1 MNKHLYRLI
10 FSKSQ
15 QRLVVVSEIATR
27 EGKAKG
33 EGGQSVAEGMS
44 RFTLGKGW
52 QLSAANLGLVTALG
66 FLLVTTAAANE
77 LQIHAD
83 QSAAKNQQAIIL
95 QTANGLPQV
104 NIQTPNDKGL
114 SHNKYQQFDVDSKG
128 AILNNSRTEVQTEQ
142 GGWVQGNPY
151 LARGEAKVILN
162 EVNSNN
168 PSQLKGYVEVAGKR
182 AEVIIANPS
191 GIHCEGCGTINAGRT
206 TLTTGKVELENGM
219 VKGYHV
225 ERGKVTVSGR
235 GMDTSR
241 SDYTDIIAR
250 ETEVNAGVWAKALK
264 VTTGKNRVS
273 ADNQSV
279 QVIHKSKQNGT
290 EQPTQEVRYAVD
302 VSELGGMYAGK
313 IHLVGTED
321 GLGVRNAGHIGAT
334 QGHVQIDSKGQ
345 IVNSGFVGAQQDV
358 KVTAKQALE
367 NHGTV
372 YAQQGDVQLQSQI
385 QGIKQH
391 GSVIAK
397 GDSQGKGKVRLQAKG
412 KIAQQGETLAESDI
426 TYQAKQ
432 IETEKTAV
440 LAAGVRFEQTEN
452 GERKI
457 LNAASENGKN
467 LSLTAEQ
474 SAVVQGQNLASGHIT
489 VNASDVDIRHS
500 QISANQVSMI
510 ATTGEIQADNSSLY
524 SEDTT
529 TLSTPTTLLT
539 QNAHLNA
546 AHFKVQADR
555 LDNTGGSWIQRGTTD
570 FQLLLSES
578 LNNTKGKI
586 VTAGNIKLD
595 VAAFNNLQGT
605 LFSGQNSEISSLN
618 PLNNRQGNIASEH
631 HLRITSETIDNVSG
645 NIGSKQRS
653 ANLDILVQID
663 NRQGE
668 ISARQQLS
676 VTVPILDN
684 QEGTLLSGSDSVLNI
699 DALNNQQGFLDA
711 GEDLHIIGRVL
722 DNRHQSQTGS
732 LIQATQKLTLQ
743 LDTLLNQGTVTESLT
758 EDGKIT
764 QGIIAGTIE
773 LQLNNA
779 ENQKGGIYAIDHL
792 SMTAAGYLNNQEG
805 ILSSLNTASLQGNE
819 VSINNRAGKIHAVN
833 LLEIEATQLSGDG
846 DIKSSGD
853 LNISLKEDFTADT
866 AIYAKGSFNFK
877 TAGHVV
883 NNSVMQAGHQLGL
896 HAQQI
901 ENRATGQMSAGDV
914 ELIAGKQI
922 INRGLINSL
931 RDDGSSLTLLK
942 ADLIDNV
949 GTGRIYGDSIALQA
963 EQLKNHDEVVNGKH
977 AGAVIAARKRL
988 DLGVGTIYN
997 QNDTYVQNM
1006 NGSAMIYSE
1015 GELLFGRTLDEQNH
1029 ATGKTDHLYN
1039 QSAVIESN
1047 GAMGLAIHHIENT
1060 NAFYRTEMQTV
1071 GEQVRNWHYIV
1082 PRDYAEK
1089 DLRIAY
1095 DLLQMTSGVRGKSQL
1110 IWRQQD
1116 TVIKPENGD
1125 VQSFILPQV
1134 NQCQSI
1140 ANQCDFEP
1148 HSYYFPTDP
1157 AWGYFNITTEADDTL
1172 TRHLV
1177 NAKAPV
1183 APIEPVKPVKR
1194 GSERRYKRLLAEY
1207 EQKKLQYDID
1217 YSVYL
1222 SNKEK
1227 FDHEIKPYYLQWVEK
1242 NKAAFERLSSEIAQH
1257 NQKYVAEK
1265 RKEYKDYYDI
1275 KVDKQI
1281 IKEDVVVSSLP
1292 GKILSGGNM
1301 LFSGSTFL
1309 NDKSHV
1315 LAGGIMRGLTD
1326 KIENKNEEGTRVTED
1341 YGSKIYSREIKN
1353 GKTGSGRTKYK
1364 RDPIPISNGLLK
1376 TEATTIPIYLTK
1388 VEQKQVVLEKAV
1400 DVFSSDSTLQPN
1412 LSVFTP
1418 FTMGEEKQSVV
1429 KTLNDH
1435 VRFIEIDT
1443 HLPTSA
1449 LYKVNPNTQSHILVE
1464 TDPAFAQYKQ
1474 WLSSDYMLNTLRHD
1488 PNRAHKRLGDG
1499 FYEQKLINE
1508 QINQLTG
1515 YRYLSGYKDNES
1527 QYKALMDSGI
1537 TFANKFNLALGVSLS
1552 EAQVAQL
1559 TSDIVWLETQ
1569 QVQLDSGETVS
1580 VLAPKVYVLARKGDV
1595 DGRGALL
1602 SGNRVMTNGA
1612 GLVNSGTIAGRELVS
1627 LNQENIKNL
1636 GGRISSR
1643 LTALDASTLS
1653 NIGGQIDAD
1662 KVLQIKVDGDIQH
1675 QSTVRNSGVQQS
1687 GFERRDTVLDR
1698 KATFYVRD
1706 PDGKLTLSADN
1717 LHVSGADITNQGEG
1731 MTLLDV
1737 KNNLLLDTVEV
1748 GYHEA
1753 LGGNSDDRR
1762 REAVTEAVNSRV
1774 SGGGVV
1780 QLQAKNLTSE
1790 GAHLSAQDKLNVVAN
1805 NDLMIGTRES
1815 NLDFEEYH
1823 HTKYRSTFSKG
1834 SKTTHSQQTHTE
1846 QNGSQ
1851 LQGKEINLRAGNLHI
1866 VGSNLTAENDIT
1878 ILAKDNIQI
1887 DASENRYNHHYEE
1900 KNKKS
1905 GFSASLKNG
1914 VATVGYQK
1922 ARSST
1927 DSTGQSTTLNA
1938 SLVQAT
1944 QGNLLIKGGEKVDI
1958 AASALVSGGDM
1969 TVRGS
1974 EVNFT
1979 AMTESSERSLQQESK
1994 MRGIGVQVMYNPLE
2008 VAKQTYQDSMGEQ
2021 SPQGGN
2027 GKSVVGTA
2035 TAHGI
2040 AVAET
2045 TLRLM
2050 KPVTGFATS
2059 QRQSQQQQGSQQR
2072 AVVSELNAGG
2082 KLTVTADKGSI
2093 LSEGANFSADGDMAF
2108 SATDNII
2115 FDTAQDILRQ
2125 QGEKQ
2130 QRGAGYD
2137 SSTTLGVIDY
2147 RNQQQDSGDIKQAQV
2162 SHLSSGG
2169 TLTLATEKG
2178 DIRFIGSDVVA
2189 VGDIDATAGRD
2200 LILTTT
2206 DEWQRQASNKEGKG
2220 IGKAVISDTERF
2232 AGFYRNSESTE
2243 SNELANKGTTLGSLQ
2258 GRVNLN
2264 AGGDYRQTAS
2274 DVIANNGRV
2283 DIVGDSLTFSQ
2294 ATNVQQQRES
2304 SRDSKIGAFAKVS
2317 SPLIDLVQQTEALVR
2332 SDKSNERLN
2341 ALQSAALAAKGYS
2354 TYQGLSDKGYLI
2366 KGEVGVGF
2374 SQSKSDSARYSESA
2388 VGNHLNGAEGVSLT
2402 ARSGNIDATY
2412 TTLTT
2417 RDSEGKRTSGGTV
2430 EFDAAG
2436 KILLNAGVDG
2446 YRQQSSQRSS
2456 GAQVGVGYSVGGQ
2469 TGVYAYVEAGYSRS
2483 GQQGE
2488 GIYHHNSV
2496 VDADK
2501 VIVKSQGDTTLN
2513 GAEVHAKQIQTRI
2526 GGDLTI
2532 NSLQD
2537 SEQQRSSGSS
2547 VGGRVQV
2554 SFGTAW
2560 EASANASAQQ
2570 GSANR
2575 QQVNRQSGLFAEEHY
2590 DVEANNVH
2598 LNGGAI
2604 TGTQRDKNRLATNQF
2619 TFTDIENR
2627 SESKAV
2633 SASIGV
2639 SASSDL
2645 NKDEN
2650 GRVIKN
2656 DKGEP
2661 ERVTDVSPTGGLP
2674 MFSRTQDNSTTQATL
2689 SEGTIILNKDSSPMK
2704 TTAAALGINT
2714 DSGKGNAQ
2722 TEKPKDIN
2730 ITLATQKAMQSAVA
2744 DISAGVSAYSA
2755 QQRKVAEAK
2764 KADAAQAMASAQQ
2777 SGNQAAYEQ
2786 AVVAY
2791 AQADSEAKAWGTGGS
2806 YQRAVDTAT
2815 KVISLAI
2822 ANGNTT
2828 QLTATALSPLANQA
2842 IKDATTDENGKVD
2855 KTTNLILHG
2864 ILGAVEAQINGGSA
2878 LGGAAAA
2885 MTGEATAD
2893 LLAKAIYNK
2902 TADQL
2907 DERERANISSLSSLT
2922 GALAATVTAQ
2932 ADGTATDSTTT
2943 LVNAATGKAIAESA
2957 VENNYLSKTD
2967 WMNYANEIKAC
2978 GSDANCI
2985 QNISDKYEQ
2994 LDKEKSQQA
3003 LEACR
3008 LGGNSSECQQH
3019 QVLAAEGLKYAV
3031 QEIYPTAIKGQD
3043 KWWIQNRLESTYQDS
3058 QKAPSNALLSEEKLA
3073 EINELLSRPNAIV
3086 TDTKKLGEIVD
3097 ALIMNTRTDGKGN
3110 AYEGIEAIQVYP
3122 NIAKLKDKVN
3132 YAVFGRDL
3140 GVEPVYWELSLLG
3153 MGSKGIS
3160 STSNIIET
3168 GALNLTE
3175 KIAGNTI
3182 SRNVVIGL
3190 SSNATLQIA
3199 SGQSFNWYEF
3209 AGAGLSAGIT
3219 PQMGVK
3225 DAIRINMGIAMGVSL
3240 ASGGEPLNDTGLA
3253 GIGTWA
3259 GSKMKYPILG
3269 TYVSEIIQKIPMF
3282 IYGGEQNDKK

>member
-10 FSKSQ
+10 FSKTQ
-15 QRLVVVSEIATR
+15 QRLVVVSEIVTR

-33 EGGQSVAEGMS
+33 EGGQVVSEQKPLTFLS
-44 RFTLGKGW
+44 QGW
-52 QLSAANLGLVTALG
+52 QLSAVNASLFSLLGLLFCATAS
-66 FLLVTTAAANE
+66 ANDM
-77 LQIHAD
+77 QIRAD
-83 QSAAKNQQAIIL
+83 QSAPKNEQAIIL
-95 QTANGLPQV
+95 QTANGVPQV
-104 NIQTPNDKGL
+104 NIQTPSAQGVSKN
-114 SHNKYQQFDVDSKG
+114 SYSQFDVANQG
-128 AILNNSRTEVQTEQ
+128 AILNNSRTNAQTQQ

-151 LARGEAKVILN
+151 LATGEARVIVN
-162 EVNSNN
+162 QVNSADL
-168 PSQLKGYVEVAGKR
+168 SRLHGYVEVAGQR

-191 GIHCEGCGTINAGRT
+191 GIECQGCGTINANRT

-219 VKGYHV
+219 VKGYQV
-225 ERGKVTVSGR
+225 EQGKVTVSGL
-235 GMDTSR
+235 GMDSSS

-250 ETEVNAGVWAKALK
+250 EAEINAGIWAKELK
-264 VTTGKNRVS
+264 VTTGKNKVS
-273 ADNQSV
+273 GDNQTV
-279 QVIHKSKQNGT
+279 EILHTGGNT
-290 EQPTQEVRYAVD
+290 APNPTAAPENVRYAVD

-334 QGHVQIDSKGQ
+334 QGNVQIDSQGQ
-345 IVNSGFVGAQQDV
+345 IVNTGFVGAQQAV
-358 KVTAKQALE
+358 NASAKQQLE
-367 NHGTV
+367 NRGTV
-372 YAQQGDVQLQSQI
+372 YAQQGDVQMQSRT
-385 QGIKQH
+385 QGIQQH

-397 GDSQGKGKVRLQAKG
+397 GEAQAKGKVRLQANG
-412 KIAQQGETLAESDI
+412 KIAQQGQTFAEGNID
-426 TYQAKQ
+426 YQAKQ
-432 IETEKTAV
+432 IVATRSAT
-440 LAAGVRFEQTEN
+440 LAAGVKFIN
-452 GERKI
+452 GEHGEQPV
-457 LNAASENGKN
+457 LNSHSANGKSLN
-467 LSLTAEQ
+467 LNAEQ
-474 SAVVQGQNLASGHIT
+474 SAVAQGQNLASGHIT
-489 VNASDVDIRHS
+489 VNARDVDIRHS
-500 QISANQVSMI
+500 QTAANQVSMT
-510 ATTGEIQADNSSLY
+510 AAGGDIQAGNSRLY

-529 TLSTPTTLLT
+529 TFTTPSALLT

-586 VTAGNIKLD
+586 TTAGNIKLD
-595 VAAFNNLQGT
+595 VSVFNNLQGT
-605 LFSGQNSEISSLN
+605 LFAGQNSEISSRK
-618 PLNNRQGNIASEH
+618 PLNNRQGNIVSEH
-631 HLRITSETIDNVSG
+631 HLRITSEAIDNVGG
-645 NIGSKQRS
+645 NIGSKQHS
-653 ANLDILVQID
+653 ANLDILTQID

-668 ISARQQLS
+668 ISAGQQLS

-684 QEGTLLSGSDSVLNI
+684 QQGTLLSGGDSILNI
-699 DALNNQQGFLDA
+699 DALNNQQGALDA

-732 LIQATQKLTLQ
+732 LIQVTKKLTLQ
-743 LDTLLNQGTVTESLT
+743 LDTLLNQGTATEPLI
-758 EDGKIT
+758 EGGKIT

-773 LQLNNA
+773 LQLKNA
-779 ENQKGGIYAIDHL
+779 ENQKGGIYAIHHL
-792 SMTAAGYLNNQEG
+792 SMTTADYLNNQEG
-805 ILSSLNTASLQGNE
+805 ILSSLNTAALQGNE
-819 VSINNRAGKIHAVN
+819 VSIDNRAGKIHAVN

-846 DIKSSGD
+846 DIKSGGD
-853 LNISLKEDFTADT
+853 LNITLKEDFTADT

-877 TAGHVV
+877 IAGNVV
-883 NNSVMQAGHQLGL
+883 NNSLMQAGHQLGL

-922 INRGLINSL
+922 INRGLINSF
-931 RDDGSSLTLLK
+931 RKDGSSLTLLK
-942 ADLIDNV
+942 ANLIDNV

-997 QNDTYVQNM
+997 QNDTYVPNM
-1006 NGSAMIYSE
+1006 NGSAMIYSD

-1060 NAFYRTEMQTV
+1060 NAFYKTEMQTV

-1116 TVIKPENGD
+1116 TVTKPENGD

-1134 NQCQSI
+1134 NQCKSL

-1157 AWGYFNITTEADDTL
+1157 AWRYFNITPEADDTL

-1177 NAKAPV
+1177 NAKAPI
-1183 APIEPVKPVKR
+1183 APIEPMKPVKR
-1194 GSERRYKRLLAEY
+1194 GSERRYKQLLAEY
-1207 EQKKLQYDID
+1207 EQKKRQYDID

-1242 NKAAFERLSSEIAQH
+1242 NTLAFEQLSRDIEQH
-1257 NQKYVAEK
+1257 NQKYVTEK
-1265 RKEYKDYYDI
+1265 GAGYKEYKDYYDI

-1281 IKEDVVVSSLP
+1281 IKEDVVISSLP
-1292 GKILSGGNM
+1292 GKILSSSNM
-1301 LFSGSTFL
+1301 LFSGSSFL

-1315 LAGGIMRGLTD
+1315 LAGGTMHGVTD
-1326 KIENKNEEGTRVTED
+1326 KIRNNNESGTRVTED

-1353 GKTGSGRTKYK
+1353 GKTSSGKTKYK
-1364 RDPIPISNGLLK
+1364 RDNITYVSNGLLK
-1376 TEATTIPIYLTK
+1376 TEATTIPVYLTK
-1388 VEQKQVVLEKAV
+1388 VEQKQVAMEKTM
-1400 DVFSSDSTLQPN
+1400 DVFSSDSHLQPN
-1412 LSVFTP
+1412 IAEFTP
-1418 FTMGEEKQSVV
+1418 FAMGEEKPSAV

-1474 WLSSDYMLNTLRHD
+1474 WLSSDHMFNTLRHD
-1488 PNRAHKRLGDG
+1488 PDRVQKRLGDG
-1499 FYEQKLINE
+1499 FYEQKLVNE

-1515 YRYLSGYKDNES
+1515 YRYLSGYSDNES
-1527 QYKALMDSGI
+1527 QYKALMDNGI

-1552 EAQVAQL
+1552 EAQIAQL
-1559 TSDIVWLETQ
+1559 TSDIVWLESQ
-1569 QVQLDSGETVS
+1569 SVRLDSGETVS
-1580 VLAPKVYVLARKGDV
+1580 VLVPKVYVLARKGDV

-1602 SGNRVMTNGA
+1602 SGNQVVTNGA
-1612 GLVNSGTIAGRELVS
+1612 ELINSGTIAGRELVN

-1643 LTALDASTLS
+1643 LTALDASALS

-1675 QSTVRNSGVQQS
+1675 QSTVRESRVQRS

-1698 KATFYVRD
+1698 KAVFYVRD
-1706 PDGKLTLSADN
+1706 PDGKLTLSAHN
-1717 LHVSGADITNQGEG
+1717 LQVTGADIINQGEG
-1731 MTLLDV
+1731 VTLLDV
-1737 KNNLLLDTVEV
+1737 KNNLLLDTLDV

-1753 LGGNSDDRR
+1753 LGGNSDNRR
-1762 REAVTEAVNSRV
+1762 RETVTEAVNSRV

-1805 NDLMIGTRES
+1805 NNLMLGTRES

-1834 SKTTHSQQTHTE
+1834 SKTTHSQQTRTE

-1866 VGSNLTAENDIT
+1866 VGSNLIAENNIT
-1878 ILAKDNIQI
+1878 LLAKDNIQI
-1887 DASENRYNHHYEE
+1887 EASENRYNHHYEE

-1914 VATVGYQK
+1914 VATVGHQK
-1922 ARSST
+1922 AQSST

-1938 SLVQAT
+1938 TLVQAT
-1944 QGNLLIKGGEKVDI
+1944 QGNLRIEAGEKVDI
-1958 AASALVSGGDM
+1958 AASALASGGDM
-1969 TVRGS
+1969 TVQGS

-1979 AMTESSERSLQQESK
+1979 AMTENSEQQIQQQSK
-1994 MRGIGVQVMYNPLE
+1994 HSGIGVQVMYNPLE

-2021 SPQGGN
+2021 SLQGGN

-2082 KLTVTADKGSI
+2082 KLTVIADKGSI
-2093 LSEGANFSADGDMAF
+2093 LSQGAKFSSEADMRFAAKD
-2108 SATDNII
+2108 DII
-2115 FDTAQDILRQ
+2115 FDVAKDLTRQ
-2125 QGEKQ
+2125 QGDKQ
-2130 QRGAGYD
+2130 QRGRGYD
-2137 SSTTLGVIDY
+2137 GATTLEAIKYDN
-2147 RNQQQDSGDIKQAQV
+2147 RRQDSGEVSRAQV
-2162 SHLSSGG
+2162 SSLSSGG
-2169 TLTLATEKG
+2169 QLEVATERG
-2178 DIRFIGSDVVA
+2178 DVTLVGSDVVA
-2189 VGDIDATAGRD
+2189 QGDINVAAGRD
-2200 LILTTT
+2200 LLLTTT
-2206 DEWQRQASNKEGKG
+2206 EAWQRQQSEDRGKG

-2232 AGFYRNSESTE
+2232 AGFYRNSESSQ

-2258 GRVNLN
+2258 GSVNLN
-2264 AGGDYRQTAS
+2264 AARDYRQTAS
-2274 DVIANNGRV
+2274 DVMANNGRL
-2283 DIVGDSLTFSQ
+2283 DISAESLTFSQ
-2294 ATNVQQQRES
+2294 ATNVQQHREA

-2332 SDKSNERLN
+2332 SDKSNDRLN
-2341 ALQSAALAAKGYS
+2341 ALQGAALAAKGYS
-2354 TYQGLSDKGYLI
+2354 SYQGLSDKGYLI

-2374 SQSKSDSARYSESA
+2374 SRSKSDSYRHSESA
-2388 VGNHLNGAEGVSLT
+2388 VGNHLNGAQGVNLT

-2412 TTLTT
+2412 TTITT
-2417 RDSEGKRTSGGTV
+2417 RDSEGKRTSGGTI
-2430 EFDAAG
+2430 ELNAAD
-2436 KILLNAGVDG
+2436 KILLSAGVDS
-2446 YRQQSSQRSS
+2446 YQQQSSQRSS

-2469 TGVYAYVEAGYSRS
+2469 TGVYAYVEAGYNRS
-2483 GQQGE
+2483 QQQGE
-2488 GIYHHNSV
+2488 GTSYHNTLL
-2496 VDADK
+2496 DADK
-2501 VIVKSQGDTTLN
+2501 VNLISGGDTTLS
-2513 GAEVHAKQIQTRI
+2513 GAEVRGKVITTKI

-2537 SEQQRSSGSS
+2537 SEQQHSSASG

-2575 QQVNRQSGLFAEEHY
+2575 NQVNQQSGLFAEEHY

-2604 TGTQRDKNRLATNQF
+2604 TGTQTDKNRLVTNTL
-2619 TFTDIENR
+2619 TFNDIENR
-2627 SESKAV
+2627 SDSKAV

-2650 GRVIKN
+2650 GKVIKN

-2661 ERVTDVSPTGGLP
+2661 ERVTDFSPTGGLP
-2674 MFSRTQDNSTTQATL
+2674 MVSKTRDNSTTQATL
-2689 SEGTIILNKDSSPMK
+2689 SEGTIILNKDSSPIQ
-2704 TTAAALGINT
+2704 TTAAALGINS
-2714 DSGKGNAQ
+2714 DSSKGNAQ

-2730 ITLATQKAMQSAVA
+2730 TTLATQKAMQSAVA
-2744 DISAGVSAYSA
+2744 DISSGVSAYSA
-2755 QQRKVAEAK
+2755 QQRKAAEAAK
-2764 KADAAQAMASAQQ
+2764 VQAAQALEQAKN

-2786 AVVAY
+2786 AVAAY
-2791 AQADSEAKAWGTGGS
+2791 EQADSEAKAWGTGGS
-2806 YQRAVDTAT
+2806 Y
-2815 KVISLAI
+2815 
-2822 ANGNTT
+2822 
-2828 QLTATALSPLANQA
+2828 
-2842 IKDATTDENGKVD
+2842 
-2855 KTTNLILHG
+2855 
-2864 ILGAVEAQINGGSA
+2864 
-2878 LGGAAAA
+2878 
-2885 MTGEATAD
+2885 
-2893 LLAKAIYNK
+2893 
-2902 TADQL
+2902 
-2907 DERERANISSLSSLT
+2907 
-2922 GALAATVTAQ
+2922 
-2932 ADGTATDSTTT
+2932 
-2943 LVNAATGKAIAESA
+2943 
-2957 VENNYLSKTD
+2957 
-2967 WMNYANEIKAC
+2967 
-2978 GSDANCI
+2978 
-2985 QNISDKYEQ
+2985 
-2994 LDKEKSQQA
+2994 
-3003 LEACR
+3003 
-3008 LGGNSSECQQH
+3008 
-3019 QVLAAEGLKYAV
+3019 
-3031 QEIYPTAIKGQD
+3031 
-3043 KWWIQNRLESTYQDS
+3043 
-3058 QKAPSNALLSEEKLA
+3058 
-3073 EINELLSRPNAIV
+3073 
-3086 TDTKKLGEIVD
+3086 
-3097 ALIMNTRTDGKGN
+3097 
-3110 AYEGIEAIQVYP
+3110 
-3122 NIAKLKDKVN
+3122 
-3132 YAVFGRDL
+3132 
-3140 GVEPVYWELSLLG
+3140 
-3153 MGSKGIS
+3153 
-3160 STSNIIET
+3160 
-3168 GALNLTE
+3168 
-3175 KIAGNTI
+3175 
-3182 SRNVVIGL
+3182 
-3190 SSNATLQIA
+3190 
-3199 SGQSFNWYEF
+3199 
-3209 AGAGLSAGIT
+3209 
-3219 PQMGVK
+3219 
-3225 DAIRINMGIAMGVSL
+3225 
-3240 ASGGEPLNDTGLA
+3240 
-3253 GIGTWA
+3253 
-3259 GSKMKYPILG
+3259 
-3269 TYVSEIIQKIPMF
+3269 
-3282 IYGGEQNDKK
+3282 